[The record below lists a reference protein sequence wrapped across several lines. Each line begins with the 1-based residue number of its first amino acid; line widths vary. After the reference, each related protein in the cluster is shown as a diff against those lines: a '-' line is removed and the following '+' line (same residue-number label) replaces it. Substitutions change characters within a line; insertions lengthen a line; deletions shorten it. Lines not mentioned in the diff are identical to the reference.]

1 MSARHWDIPGEG
13 FDSTVVE
20 LGWNRNEPSTTV
32 IPVGEWVE
40 VKDIRELESPQA
52 LLESEAI
59 FWRRDFDAIGLGFV
73 LGVLSTLAVQG
84 VW

>member
-1 MSARHWDIPGEG
+1 MVVSMSARHWDIPKEG
-13 FDSTVVE
+13 LASPGDVSH
-20 LGWNRNEPSTTV
+20 
-32 IPVGEWVE
+32 GEWVE
-40 VKDIRELESPQA
+40 VQDIRDLESPQA